1 MGGSRTQRKPPNE
14 TRSRSTRI
22 VKPTDKVISNTAA
35 AQEVARAAA
44 QEAYETKQ
52 EAAQGLVDV
61 GIPRVDVE
69 TPAGSADP
77 QVVKRLSRYLNEPL
91 TSTSSPTAIAVR
103 MWGPEAVALFL
114 DQRDAVRY
122 MYSPA
127 NNEAQCIR
135 ARVGNPNDP
144 KEVVN
149 MRCWLC
155 DFGLTKSDGSK
166 PDVIAC
172 EHVLPVYQAVM
183 FADIA
188 LAKSPSTST
197 LDLIRA
203 EYEWAHASCNG
214 PKSNSVFIKEKR
226 DGANRLI
233 GWEVDGEVIKTVLMK
248 TVPKIKA
255 AKIDGGKLNSL
266 AAQEKWVTDRTI
278 AITQRMQIFLQYLNH
293 PDPDTA
299 RFMMLLAAAKLAD
312 PERWAS
318 NVKINEEAYNHYVDE
333 LIGTELNRVQGG
345 RRRIKRKG
353 NRRFTRR
360 K

>member
-1 MGGSRTQRKPPNE
+1 MALRTSSRNRQPPQRFIDPE
-14 TRSRSTRI
+14 
-22 VKPTDKVISNTAA
+22 
-35 AQEVARAAA
+35 QQQLE
-44 QEAYETKQ
+44 QEAV
-52 EAAQGLVDV
+52 QGLVSAQ
-61 GIPRVDVE
+61 IPRVPVE
-69 TPAGSADP
+69 IPVASPVANADP
-77 QVVKRLSRYLNEPL
+77 EVVKRLSRYLNEPL

-103 MWGPEAVALFL
+103 TWGPEAVALFL

-122 MYSPA
+122 MYSPT

-135 ARVGNPNDP
+135 ARLGNPNDP

-166 PDVIAC
+166 PDIIAC
-172 EHVLPVYQAVM
+172 EHVLPVFQAVM

-226 DGANRLI
+226 DRANRLI

-248 TVPKIKA
+248 TIPKIKA
-255 AKIDGGKLNSL
+255 AGIDGGMLNSRT
-266 AAQEKWVTDRTI
+266 AEKIWVKNRTD

-293 PDPDTA
+293 PDPGTA

-318 NVKINEEAYNHYVDE
+318 TVKINEEAYNHYVDE
-333 LIGTELNRVQGG
+333 LIGTELNRMQAG
-345 RRRIKRKG
+345 RRRTKRKRG
-353 NRRFTRR
+353 VTHKRKNNTR

>member
-1 MGGSRTQRKPPNE
+1 
-14 TRSRSTRI
+14 
-22 VKPTDKVISNTAA
+22 
-35 AQEVARAAA
+35 
-44 QEAYETKQ
+44 
-52 EAAQGLVDV
+52 
-61 GIPRVDVE
+61 
-69 TPAGSADP
+69 
-77 QVVKRLSRYLNEPL
+77 
-91 TSTSSPTAIAVR
+91 
-103 MWGPEAVALFL
+103 
-114 DQRDAVRY
+114 
-122 MYSPA
+122 
-127 NNEAQCIR
+127 
-135 ARVGNPNDP
+135 
-144 KEVVN
+144 VVN

-155 DFGLTKSDGSK
+155 NFGLTKSDGSK
-166 PDVIAC
+166 PDIIAC
-172 EHVLPVYQAVM
+172 EHVLPVFQAVM

-248 TVPKIKA
+248 TIPKIKA
-255 AKIDGGKLNSL
+255 AGIDGGTLNSRT
-266 AAQEKWVTDRTI
+266 AEKKWVKNRTD

-293 PDPDTA
+293 PDPGTA

-318 NVKINEEAYNHYVDE
+318 TVKINEEAYNYYVDE
-333 LIGTELNRVQGG
+333 LIGPEVNRMQAG
-345 RRRIKRKG
+345 RRRTKRKRG
-353 NRRFTRR
+353 VTHKRKNNTR